1 METNAA
7 TTQSTQ
13 AQGFYAQPQIF
24 LSKDGEYLIHL
35 LPGNQ
40 RIRLHVN
47 LYKKIMGVAFVPK
60 AKRTAA

>member
-1 METNAA
+1 METNIE

-13 AQGFYAQPQIF
+13 AQGFYAQPRIF

-40 RIRLHVN
+40 RIRMHVN
-47 LYKKIMGVAFVPK
+47 LYKKIMGVSFVAK
-60 AKRTAA
+60 TKRTAA